1 MKKMFVVNGEEFK
14 IGNVYSKSD
23 SKKFKKVDDFD
34 DAVWQLTSKKNT
46 IVMVEELTDERP
58 IRYKI
63 VEELD
68 YKKIFNSD
76 EISSIK
82 KLAYFNQIRDIDY
95 DKYKVIY
102 DEAIEFI
109 NNCKDLDFSLYVLST
124 FKSSNLD
131 IYVKHLENI
140 IDNDSTGKYLKDITN
155 LPYSAEHYGES
166 IVNKLIEVTK
176 STCDLYNLMQFILNL
191 SRCKNSSLNREI
203 DFYEILNLIDKY
215 DKKGCYYVMLSQAL
229 PIFELNHIQ
238 TKLITLAK
246 ANNDCAYCIKF
257 LNEIRFNGKFNYYKT
272 LRFNDLVDTIVTY
285 WNEDIKTYFL
295 NDEMMKFISKENLL
309 KLMDKCDDEY
319 RETINYFL
327 AVNTNI

>member
-14 IGNVYSKSD
+14 VGSIYSKSD

-34 DAVWQLTSKKNT
+34 DAVWQLTSKKNA
-46 IVMVEELTDERP
+46 IVIAEELTDERHV
-58 IRYKI
+58 RYKI

-82 KLAYFNQIRDIDY
+82 KLAYFNQIRDIDS
-95 DKYKVIY
+95 DKYKIIH
-102 DEAIEFI
+102 DEAIDFI

-124 FKSSNLD
+124 FKNSHLD
-131 IYVKHLENI
+131 IYMKHLENI

-155 LPYSAEHYGES
+155 LPYSLKYYGES

-176 STCDLYNLMQFILNL
+176 NTCDLYNLMYFILNL
-191 SRCKNSSLNREI
+191 SRCKNSSLDTEI
-203 DFYEILNLIDKY
+203 DFYEILSLIDEY
-215 DKKGCYYVMLSQAL
+215 DKEGYYYVMLSQAL
-229 PIFELNHIQ
+229 PSFELNHIQ
-238 TKLITLAK
+238 TKIIKLAK
-246 ANNDCAYCIKF
+246 ANSNCTYCIKF
-257 LNEIRFNGKFNYYKT
+257 LNEIRFNGRFNYYKT

-285 WNEDIKTYFL
+285 WNKDIKTYFL
-295 NDEMMKFISKENLL
+295 NDKMLKFISKENLL

-319 RETINYFL
+319 RERINSFL
-327 AVNTNI
+327 TANTSI